1 MSDNQS
7 PQNPSEPQPTSGSP
21 RESAVE
27 SQSQSQGERQIQ
39 GTLPGV
45 APFDTQSA
53 TIESAAMFEAAAFKA
68 TEIEGFEDDRL
79 GAGSPPETDNLEED
93 VWETLN
99 LPGTIDQISASEQA
113 DFAPVSTETTTKAPL
128 NTAKA
133 PAETEREN
141 ELLKLI
147 HDLNECNDVLLSR
160 VAQLEG
166 DLEKSQVVLKNEV
179 EKATFAQ
186 EKMAKQV
193 SAEQASV
200 QQVSQTA
207 QQQVAKLVSKLE
219 TNEQTLS
226 RQQLINENLQ
236 TELTNTQERITQ
248 LERECALIS
257 QQHADEAQARLKA
270 ETTSRDLRSRL
281 QRQQRYT
288 LQFKAALEKSLTVSA
303 RPTSSTSATS
313 TSLPQTVAF
322 NSPAAV
328 TMPKAQHIMPW
339 ASNTTAFQGIDPHL
353 ETLIRNAGKPTGDI
367 TPPSSKSTAP
377 KASAVPNNHEK
388 TVLNNTPAV
397 DPAAEAQLWQDLE
410 RVMNSS
416 ATEGAATENAATEN
430 AATEDAVKTAAET
443 ASPHQAERAPNKIE
457 IKETVA
463 EVIESSDIRSLD
475 QQNAVREPVLEKS
488 APDKAP
494 SPAKKAKIP
503 SFQVPKLNWQ
513 GAATRKSPAPTASE
527 DATPTTATPAT
538 KASSTDTQRLP
549 ESVFTEPSPWG
560 KPLSTDSPSAVITGS
575 QIPTP
580 TEAIPD
586 TTMAATNATTAD
598 TQIAPIAQPLK
609 AKKKVSSMAA
619 VELPTF
625 ETAKAG
631 SFKR

>member
-219 TNEQTLS
+219 TNEQALS

-270 ETTSRDLRSRL
+270 ETTGRDLRSRL

-388 TVLNNTPAV
+388 IVLNDTPAV

-416 ATEGAATENAATEN
+416 ATEGAASEGAAS
-430 AATEDAVKTAAET
+430 EDAVKTAAKT
-443 ASPHQAERAPNKIE
+443 ASPNQAERAPNKIE
-457 IKETVA
+457 IKETPA

-475 QQNAVREPVLEKS
+475 QQNAVREPGLEKS

-527 DATPTTATPAT
+527 DATPTTATT

-586 TTMAATNATTAD
+586 TTMTATNATTAD
-598 TQIAPIAQPLK
+598 TQIAPIAQPLR

>member
-219 TNEQTLS
+219 TNEQALS

-270 ETTSRDLRSRL
+270 ETTGRDLRSRL

-388 TVLNNTPAV
+388 IVLNDTPAV

-416 ATEGAATENAATEN
+416 ATEGAASEGAAS
-430 AATEDAVKTAAET
+430 EDAVKTAAKT
-443 ASPHQAERAPNKIE
+443 ASPNQAERAPNKIE
-457 IKETVA
+457 IKETPA

-475 QQNAVREPVLEKS
+475 QQNAVREPGLEKS

-527 DATPTTATPAT
+527 DATPTTATT

-575 QIPTP
+575 QIPTH

-586 TTMAATNATTAD
+586 TTMAATNATTTAAPE
-598 TQIAPIAQPLK
+598 IAPIAQPLK